1 LTPERAATLLYELVR
16 IVCPIFLYKRPIT
29 INLFERAVLQPTH
42 WLYDC
47 ISLDK
52 ITEKYF

>member
-29 INLFERAVLQPTH
+29 INLFERAVLQPTP